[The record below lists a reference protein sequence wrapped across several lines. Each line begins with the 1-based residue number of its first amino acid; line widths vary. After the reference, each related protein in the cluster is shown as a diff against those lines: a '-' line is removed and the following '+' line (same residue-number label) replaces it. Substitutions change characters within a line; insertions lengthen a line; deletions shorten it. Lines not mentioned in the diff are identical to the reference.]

1 MLASSRRAWSSVSAG
16 VLPRR
21 TTCFGVA
28 SEMGTGYA
36 TLWNTFKRIT
46 AGCSHTEKLAL
57 YSGTAVA
64 CGFTPRSVRGVAA
77 GAGTGS
83 SNPSPSSGESGAKGF
98 PHERSDPG
106 AVSRRDNAAMGPNS
120 ASPSPQPRS
129 DSYGLA
135 RRDARGLFARLFLRG

>member
-1 MLASSRRAWSSVSAG
+1 VSAG

-64 CGFTPRSVRGVAA
+64 CGFTPFLGFSYGFRPKLSQHDALDALIVGI
-77 GAGTGS
+77 S
-83 SNPSPSSGESGAKGF
+83 SRKVNFILDADIAIQMK
-98 PHERSDPG
+98 PG
-106 AVSRRDNAAMGPNS
+106 ALGFAIDLKPIFEHFSR
-120 ASPSPQPRS
+120 
-129 DSYGLA
+129 
-135 RRDARGLFARLFLRG
+135 FLRFRK

>member
-1 MLASSRRAWSSVSAG
+1 VGAPSRERRQRHENAGASQLASSRRAWSSVSAG

-21 TTCFGVA
+21 TTCFGGA
-28 SEMGTGYA
+28 LEMGTGYA

-77 GAGTGS
+77 GAE
-83 SNPSPSSGESGAKGF
+83 PE
-98 PHERSDPG
+98 D
-106 AVSRRDNAAMGPNS
+106 AMGR
-120 ASPSPQPRS
+120 A
-129 DSYGLA
+129 A
-135 RRDARGLFARLFLRG
+135 RAWQLGRCM